1 MQLDGET
8 NLKPRRAL
16 KATLGIQHEEDVE
29 HSEFVIDSEPPHAN
43 LYSYN
48 GVLKYFKKGDVLGRE
63 HPIVENAEL
72 KPRTEQKEAIT
83 INELLLRGCAIRNTT
98 WIIGLVVYTGADTKI
113 MLNQG
118 KFLHSRCALQGYMLI
133 NNLLSFLNLS
143 QAKHHRKEAKS
154 RKKQITTY
162 LRISLFYSSCA

>member
-118 KFLHSRCALQGYMLI
+118 KFLHSRCAL
-133 NNLLSFLNLS
+133 
-143 QAKHHRKEAKS
+143 
-154 RKKQITTY
+154 
-162 LRISLFYSSCA
+162 

>member
-1 MQLDGET
+1 MLTIFVQLDGET
-8 NLKPRRAL
+8 NLKPRKAL

-29 HSEFVIDSEPPHAN
+29 HAEFLIDSEPPHAN

-48 GVLKYFKKGDVLGRE
+48 GVLKYYTKEQAPGRE
-63 HPIVENAEL
+63 HPIIENAPMT
-72 KPRTEQKEAIT
+72 PRMEKKEAIT

-118 KFLHSRCALQGYMLI
+118 KIGTLHSSWRIRRYARMLTVPTRTI
-133 NNLLSFLNLS
+133 
-143 QAKHHRKEAKS
+143 R
-154 RKKQITTY
+154 
-162 LRISLFYSSCA
+162 